1 MIRLE
6 KVTPENWRYDLKVAE
21 SQKNYVSDSMRLLAR
36 AYAYRN
42 YNSVALVIYND
53 DTPVG
58 MALYY
63 DIQEAYDFSQLFI
76 DRNYQHKGYGEN
88 AARQIIA
95 RMKAEH
101 RYEKILLCYIEGNE
115 AALSLYKK
123 LGFTHTGEKDGDEI
137 VMELAI

>member
-6 KVTPENWRYDLKVAE
+6 EISPENWRYDLRVEE
-21 SQKNYVSDSMRLLAR
+21 SQQGYVSDSMRLLAR

-42 YNSVALVIYND
+42 YNSVALVIFND
-53 DTPVG
+53 NTPIG

-76 DRNYQHKGYGEN
+76 DRNYQHMGYGED
-88 AARQIIA
+88 AARQIIE

-101 RYEKILLCYIEGNE
+101 RYEKIMLCYIEGNE
-115 AALSLYKK
+115 AALSLYSK
-123 LGFTHTGEKDGDEI
+123 LGFTHTGERDGNEI
-137 VMELAI
+137 VMELCI

>member
-6 KVTPENWRYDLKVAE
+6 EISPENWRYDLRVEK
-21 SQKNYVSDSMRLLAR
+21 SQQSYVSDGMRLLAR

-42 YNSVALVIYND
+42 YNSVALVIFND

-76 DRNYQHKGYGEN
+76 DRKYQRMGYGED
-88 AARQIIA
+88 AARQIIE

-101 RYEKILLCYIEGNE
+101 RHEKILLCYIEGNE
-115 AALSLYKK
+115 AALSLYRK
-123 LGFTHTGEKDGDEI
+123 LGFVHTGERDGNEI
-137 VMELAI
+137 VMELCI

>member
-6 KVTPENWRYDLKVAE
+6 EISPENWRYDLKVDE
-21 SQKNYVSDSMRLLAR
+21 SQKGYVSDGMGLLAR

-42 YNSVALVIYND
+42 YNSVALVIFND

-76 DRNYQHKGYGEN
+76 DRNYQRRGYGEE
-88 AARQIIA
+88 AARQVIE

-101 RYEKILLCYIEGNE
+101 RYRRILLCYIEGNE
-115 AALSLYKK
+115 AATSLYRK
-123 LGFTHTGEKDGDEI
+123 LGFVHTGERDGNEI
-137 VMELAI
+137 VMELRI

>member
-6 KVTPENWRYDLKVAE
+6 EVTPENWRYDLKVAE

-53 DTPVG
+53 DIPVG

-63 DIQEAYDFSQLFI
+63 DIEGAYDFSQLFI
-76 DRNYQHKGYGEN
+76 DENYQHRGYGED

-101 RYEKILLCYIEGNE
+101 RYGRILLCYIEGDE

-123 LGFTHTGEKDGDEI
+123 LGFKHTGERDGDEI
-137 VMELAI
+137 VMELTI

>member
-6 KVTPENWRYDLKVAE
+6 EISPENWRYDLKVKE
-21 SQKNYVSDSMRLLAR
+21 SQQSYVSDGMRLLAR

-42 YNSVALVIYND
+42 YNSVALVIFND

-76 DRNYQHKGYGEN
+76 DKNYQRMGYGED
-88 AARQIIA
+88 AARQIIE
-95 RMKAEH
+95 RMRAEH

-115 AALSLYKK
+115 AALS
-123 LGFTHTGEKDGDEI
+123 
-137 VMELAI
+137 